1 MRKAWI
7 LIVILVALAALWAWP
22 YYGAYSLAKAA
33 ERGDAP
39 AVSAQVDFP
48 NLRRSVARQIVRT
61 YLRESGRGEKMGA
74 LGRGMAVAV
83 GTTVA
88 EPYLAELLSPDAITT
103 LLGAGRMKP
112 ITVENRTIGFDGKL
126 PSLPEVLSG
135 QTAAVLLHS
144 YYDGFISFVF
154 NVADK
159 DVGADDYGVHLRLN
173 GLTWVLSGI
182 DLPRNLLDRIVADI
196 VAKEKASQS

>member
-1 MRKAWI
+1 MRKTWI
-7 LIVILVALAALWAWP
+7 IVVVLVALAALWAWP

-48 NLRRSVARQIVRT
+48 VLRRSVARQIVRA
-61 YLRESGRGEKMGA
+61 YLRDSGKGEKLGA

-88 EPYLAELLSPDAITT
+88 DPYLAELLSPDAITS
-103 LLGAGRMKP
+103 LLGAGRLKP

-126 PSLPEVLSG
+126 PSLPDVLSG
-135 QTAAVLLHS
+135 QTAAVLLQS

-154 NVADK
+154 HVAGK
-159 DVGADDYGVHLRLN
+159 EASADDYGVHLRLN

-182 DLPRNLLDRIVADI
+182 DLPRDMLDRIVADI